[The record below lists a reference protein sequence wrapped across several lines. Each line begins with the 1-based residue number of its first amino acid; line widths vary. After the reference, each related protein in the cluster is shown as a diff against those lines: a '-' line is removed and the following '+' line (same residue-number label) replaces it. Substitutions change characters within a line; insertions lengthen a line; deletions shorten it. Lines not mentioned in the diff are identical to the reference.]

1 MQGSFHLGEKQSLID
16 SIFPQGADL
25 FSTLTKSG
33 DQMNHITKG
42 FKWELPL
49 YIYMGEMWPFNIRL
63 LPPRLFISSI
73 SNIKVT
79 CFNVKKQKLDIV
91 CSLYCILSSSLT
103 FNVYLFLWT
112 LLFKKNNGG
121 YSINRFFT
129 FIFSYFEF

>member
-25 FSTLTKSG
+25 FSTSTKSG

-42 FKWELPL
+42 FNWELPL

-79 CFNVKKQKLDIV
+79 CFDVKNKNWILFVV
-91 CSLYCILSSSLT
+91 CTVYSQARWLLT
-103 FNVYLFLWT
+103 YIYFYGLFYL
-112 LLFKKNNGG
+112 KKIMVG
-121 YSINRFFT
+121 T
-129 FIFSYFEF
+129 V